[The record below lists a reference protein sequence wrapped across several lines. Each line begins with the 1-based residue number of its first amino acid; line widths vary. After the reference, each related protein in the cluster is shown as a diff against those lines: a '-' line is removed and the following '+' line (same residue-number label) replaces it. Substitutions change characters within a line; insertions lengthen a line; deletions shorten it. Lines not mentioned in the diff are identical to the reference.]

1 MKDILLILFF
11 ISIMNINAV
20 DPSKV
25 LIIYFTRT
33 GNTELFA
40 NYIKELSSISSYK
53 IEPVT
58 PYPDDYNTMLN
69 LARQERSNNV
79 KPEIKDP
86 LKDISQ
92 YDTILLGYPIWHSY
106 VPNIVLNQLE
116 QLDFTGKTIYPF
128 NTHGG
133 SGVGNSI
140 SDIKNYATN
149 AGVKDGFAISQS
161 NIKNEENSKNLINDW
176 LNNRVNLDNEST
188 SSASTV
194 QNTDKTTTT
203 TTETSSKEED
213 SSDSIEIIGNN
224 SSLLCLSYII
234 NFILLLICLR

>member
-1 MKDILLILFF
+1 
-11 ISIMNINAV
+11 
-20 DPSKV
+20 
-25 LIIYFTRT
+25 
-33 GNTELFA
+33 
-40 NYIKELSSISSYK
+40 
-53 IEPVT
+53 
-58 PYPDDYNTMLN
+58 MLN
-69 LARQERSNNV
+69 LARQERNSNV

-149 AGVKDGFAISQS
+149 ADVKDGFAISQS

-176 LNNRVNLDNEST
+176 
-188 SSASTV
+188 
-194 QNTDKTTTT
+194 QI
-203 TTETSSKEED
+203 
-213 SSDSIEIIGNN
+213 IE
-224 SSLLCLSYII
+224 
-234 NFILLLICLR
+234 LI